1 MLHFMAEQDELSQ
14 LMPTLYSK
22 VRLTSVSDETANLAQ
37 YKAVQYPLAVPS
49 SGVVQ
54 TQAGKLN
61 TQLEAP
67 TRPQPLLDTR
77 LARGTGRVVARR
89 GFDLQLR

>member
-1 MLHFMAEQDELSQ
+1 MAEQDDLSQ
-14 LMPTLYSK
+14 LMPTLYSR

-37 YKAVQYPLAVPS
+37 YKAVQYALAVPS

-61 TQLEAP
+61 TQLEA
-67 TRPQPLLDTR
+67 TRPQPLLDAR